1 MGVEALAWLENT
13 LSLDIDLA
21 VPGKRADA
29 NLPGWLAALEI
40 EPHPDAPFD
49 VADELCGDSALE
61 TTVNQQGQNYLL
73 WGVALLRGLLMAGQV
88 PCFEYPRVL
97 SLQMPAEA
105 GQPMRA
111 TIALTKVDGVMPAD
125 YLNAVRAS
133 FGLLAKMASLAPTAQ
148 HKKTIFEQVLKGI
161 VLPLRRL
168 IPMGKSTWHVLRAA
182 HARGIP
188 FFHLGLGVF
197 QLGWGSRARFI
208 DRSTID
214 TDSAM
219 GAKFAQDKAAGAWLI
234 RQAGLPAPVHRL
246 VTTEDAALHAANE
259 IGYPLVIKPCDQD
272 RGLGVSVGIRDEA
285 SVLRA
290 FSAAQKLSQTKRVLI
305 EREVPGV
312 CHRLFVA
319 HGQLLYCVKRHPL
332 RIWGDGVRSVEQ
344 LILDA
349 HAREAGR
356 APWLQDVAPEA
367 YSVTDEVVVTALQG
381 QGYSLHDIPLANA
394 PVSLRPIESTAW
406 GGFDEEV
413 TDQVHPDN
421 LAAALQAAA
430 LFKLSVAGV
439 DIISLDISLPWH
451 FNGAVINEVNY
462 APLLGGAA
470 ISRSYVPAYLA
481 QLIEGDGTIPI
492 AFYGTDSQAI
502 AKQRRLTKDGSRCF
516 AVLSNTTLDS
526 GGQTLVLAECGL
538 KQRVRALLLRPD
550 VDALVVCDGLSSG
563 VD

>member
-1 MGVEALAWLENT
+1 MVVDAFAWLQKT
-13 LSLDIDLA
+13 LSLDIEIA
-21 VPGKRADA
+21 VLPAGAYA
-29 NLPGWLAALEI
+29 NMSAWLAALET
-40 EPHPDAPFD
+40 EPHPDAPAVFVGD
-49 VADELCGDSALE
+49 APLDPSADPNAHAQ
-61 TTVNQQGQNYLL
+61 TYLL
-73 WGVALLRGLLMAGQV
+73 WGMALLRGLLIAGQV
-88 PCFEYPRVL
+88 PCFERPKVL
-97 SLQMPAEA
+97 SLQTPAQA
-105 GQPMRA
+105 DQPVRA
-111 TIALTKVDGVMPAD
+111 TITVSQVDGVPAAE
-125 YLNAVRAS
+125 YLKAVRAS

-148 HKKTIFEQVLKGI
+148 HKKTIFEQVFKGI

-168 IPMGKSTWHVLRAA
+168 IPMGKSTLHVLRAA

-188 FFHLGLGVF
+188 FTHLGLGVF
-197 QLGWGSRARFI
+197 QLGWGSQARCI

-219 GAKFAQDKAAGAWLI
+219 GSKFAQDKAAGVGLL
-234 RQAGLPAPVHRL
+234 RLAGLPAPEHRL
-246 VTTEDAALHAANE
+246 VTTADAALHAANE
-259 IGYPLVIKPCDQD
+259 IGYPVVVKPCDQD

-290 FSAAQKLSQTKRVLI
+290 FSAAQKLSPTKRVLI

-319 HGQLLYCVKRHPL
+319 HGRLLYCVKRHPL
-332 RIWGDGVRSVEQ
+332 RVWGDGVRTIEQ

-349 HAREAGR
+349 QAREAGR
-356 APWLQDVAPEA
+356 PPWLQDVSPEA
-367 YSVTDEVVVTALQG
+367 YSVTDEVVVTALRG
-381 QGYSLHDIPLANA
+381 QGYGLHDIPLANA

-406 GGFDEEV
+406 GGFDEDV

-430 LFKLSVAGV
+430 LFRLSVAGV

-462 APLLGGAA
+462 APLLGGAE

-492 AFYGTDSQAI
+492 QFHQTANKAI
-502 AKQRRLTKDGSRCF
+502 AAQKRLIKEGLRCF
-516 AVLSNTTLDS
+516 AVLADATLDS
-526 GGQTLVLAECGL
+526 SGNTLVLAAPDLEADL
-538 KQRVRALLLRPD
+538 KERVRALLMRPD
-550 VDALVVCDGLSSG
+550 VDALVVCGA
-563 VD
+563 V